1 MSAEE
6 AAAALGCSRSYVA
19 ETLSALEREGRLTSF
34 RSGRRTIYAVRQ
46 TDGHE
51 EELM

>member
-19 ETLSALEREGRLTSF
+19 ETMSSLERQGRLTSF
-34 RSGRRTIYAVRQ
+34 RSGRRTMYAVRQ

-51 EELM
+51 EAQM